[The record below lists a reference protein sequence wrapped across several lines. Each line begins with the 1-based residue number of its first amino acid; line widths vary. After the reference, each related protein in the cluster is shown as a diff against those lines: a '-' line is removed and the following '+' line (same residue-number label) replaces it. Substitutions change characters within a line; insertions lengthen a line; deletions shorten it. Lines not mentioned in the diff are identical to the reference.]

1 MRLTPHLP
9 ARVVWQEGMYLAPHH
24 FQAQRRHAEDALA
37 LAVDA
42 LFPFSYGVAALALDE
57 DALRTGT
64 VALRHAR
71 GILPDGTPFH
81 APDADRLP
89 APLPLADRFS
99 PTLHAHVVHLA
110 LPAWRGDGAN
120 VSEGALGVD
129 PAGNGRGHA
138 WDADDAGG
146 PRYAAVEQ
154 QVVDEVSGLDAAPI
168 RVAAKRLR
176 LALDAEV
183 VPGEVSLPIARV
195 QRDGAGQLVYDPD
208 FIPPTLQLGAS
219 PRLVALLHGVVE
231 MLDGKGAA
239 LAATMRPAA
248 AGAEGASA
256 YAGNEIATRW
266 MLHAVRSA
274 EAPLRHL
281 LQTRRAHPERLW
293 LELVRLAGALCT
305 FSLTATPRDLPDYAH
320 DDLAGCFAALER
332 HVRAHLD
339 VVVASRVVAV
349 PLARA
354 SEVLHVGAI
363 ADARAFEPGAR
374 WFLSLR
380 SALGPVETGARAPTL
395 VKACAAKFVLEL
407 VRRAF
412 PGMALDHVPAPPPG
426 LAPRGDRAYFEIA
439 VAGPCATGLRESR
452 EFGVYIPDTLP
463 DAAAEL
469 LVLVPG

>member
-1 MRLTPHLP
+1 MTNAP
-9 ARVVWQEGMYLAPHH
+9 RVVWREGMHLSQHH
-24 FQAQRRHAEDALA
+24 FQAQSRHHEDAIHFALSQLFFKPYGLA
-37 LAVDA
+37 GVELDGES
-42 LFPFSYGVAALALDE
+42 LRNGVARL
-57 DALRTGT
+57 
-64 VALRHAR
+64 VHAR
-71 GILPDGTPFH
+71 GVLPDGLAFNVPEAD
-81 APDADRLP
+81 APPEPHDIREA
-89 APLPLADRFS
+89 FS
-99 PTLHAHVVHLA
+99 PTQPSHQLLLA
-110 LPAWRGDGAN
+110 VPSFRRAGANLADGAD
-120 VSEGALGVD
+120 ALGA
-129 PAGNGRGHA
+129 AGNG
-138 WDADDAGG
+138 GG
-146 PRYAAVEQ
+146 PARYAPVPLPVRDELTGRDERAVHVGRKQ
-154 QVVDEVSGLDAAPI
+154 
-168 RVAAKRLR
+168 LR
-176 LALDAEV
+176 LLLDVELGDGMVAM
-183 VPGEVSLPIARV
+183 PIARV
-195 QRDGAGQLVYDPD
+195 RRDGMGHFVYDAD
-208 FIPPTLQLGAS
+208 FVPPCLQLGAS

-239 LAATMRPAA
+239 LAATMRPA

-293 LELVRLAGALCT
+293 LELTRLAGALCT

-339 VVVASRVVAV
+339 VVVTPRVVVV

-354 SEVLHVGAI
+354 SEVLHVGSI
-363 ADARAFEPGAR
+363 ADPRAFEPGAR

-395 VKACAAKFVLEL
+395 VKACASKFVLEL

-426 LAPRGDRAYFEIA
+426 LAPRADRAYFEIA

-452 EFGVYIPDTLP
+452 EFGVYVPDTLP
-463 DAAAEL
+463 EAVAEL